1 MTNRKKKPDT
11 RDIETHRT
19 TWQGIEIE
27 ISFER
32 NWLGSPPSDYHPSH
46 LEIRS
51 VNPPKA
57 ELPITETGYLS
68 HFLQPEELDQA
79 GGPVAYFI
87 AALDVKFVGGNHLGC
102 HSRLIRHGRYSRNLL
117 NRHGRRNGRAG
128 G

>member
-32 NWLGSPPSDYHPSH
+32 NWLGSSPSDYQSSH

-68 HFLQPEELDQA
+68 HFLQPEELDAA
-79 GGPVAYFI
+79 GGPVAYVI
-87 AALDVKFVGGNHLGC
+87 AMLDEAAQRKEWKARCEAQRQLSLF
-102 HSRLIRHGRYSRNLL
+102 
-117 NRHGRRNGRAG
+117 
-128 G
+128 